1 VELLSP
7 LSLAWLGLLGPL
19 IVLYVLKR
27 RRTEREVGSTLLW
40 ELALRDLRAERPFK
54 RLIPHL
60 SLLLQILIIVLG
72 AIALSRPA
80 GAGRVPAAARLA
92 VVLDTSASMA
102 ARDGEGKSRLE
113 RAQEA
118 ARDLARALPASSEM
132 MIIEAQ
138 AEPVVLSPLTEDAT
152 ALERAIDSLDVRGGP
167 SDLEAAVALAVE
179 RVRGSPSTR
188 VVLFTDSA
196 VDGEIELDRRTTEV
210 EVRQVGDDSPNTGI
224 VALDVRPRP
233 SSDAP
238 DRADIFVR
246 TARFG
251 EGDVD
256 LFVNAS
262 IEGRG
267 VVASRRLRVASG
279 ETESV
284 VLTADLPPDANGRAA
299 VVRVALSRE
308 GEEGTGD
315 AFALDDVAVAPSPG
329 ARRLPVFVVGD
340 ASPSIE
346 RVFRSDESV
355 ELFATTLE
363 RLATREDPDEPLDG
377 FVVYAGP
384 TPPNPP
390 PGDSLV
396 VAPSGERAFEAAFGE
411 DRARPTIT
419 TWDEQDPRLRFV
431 SLSDVNV
438 ASLRALSTPAGRTL
452 VATDRGPAIVAL
464 ERPNGETTLLA
475 FDPEQSDWPDKPS
488 FVVFFRN
495 LLERARSR
503 RAAGGIAPGTL
514 GEPLR
519 VAAPEGE
526 EVEVTTPGG
535 TTLRG
540 RSRGG
545 VAVVPVPAEPG
556 VYVARFGGRE
566 LSALRSLLDP
576 AESNLEARARFTRGG
591 TGTTTGVAQAEDH
604 VESWPWFVGALLL
617 VLLLEALWATR
628 RNAA

>member
-19 IVLYVLKR
+19 VALYILKR
-27 RRTEREVGSTLLW
+27 RRIEREVGSTLLW

-60 SLLLQILIIVLG
+60 SLLLQILIVILG

-80 GAGRVPAAARLA
+80 GAGRIPNAARLA
-92 VVLDTSASMA
+92 VVIDTSASMA
-102 ARDGEGKSRLE
+102 ATDAEGKSRLE

-118 ARDLARALPASSEM
+118 ARDLARALPAQSEM
-132 MIIEAQ
+132 MVIEARG
-138 AEPVVLSPLTEDAT
+138 EPVVISPLTDDAT
-152 ALERAIDSLDVRGGP
+152 ALERAIDALDVRGGP

-188 VVLFTDSA
+188 VVLLTDA
-196 VDGEIELDRRTTEV
+196 ATDGEIELDRRTTEV
-210 EVRQVGDDSPNTGI
+210 EVRQVGEPAANSGI

-233 SSDAP
+233 SAEAP
-238 DRADIFVR
+238 DRADVFVR
-246 TARFG
+246 VARFG
-251 EGDVD
+251 EGDAD

-267 VVASRRLRVASG
+267 VVASRRVRVASG
-279 ETESV
+279 ETEAL
-284 VLTADLPPDANGRAA
+284 VLTADLPPDASGKAA
-299 VVRVALSRE
+299 IVRVELARE
-308 GEEGTGD
+308 GEDGTGD

-329 ARRLPVFVVGD
+329 ARRLPVFVVGT

-363 RLATREDPDEPLDG
+363 RLATREDPDAPLDG
-377 FVVYAGP
+377 LVVYAGP
-384 TPPNPP
+384 TPGTAP
-390 PGDSLV
+390 PGDSVV
-396 VAPSGERAFEAAFGE
+396 VAPSGDRAFEATFGE

-419 TWDEQDPRLRFV
+419 TWDEEDPRLRFV
-431 SLSDVNV
+431 TLSDVNV
-438 ASLRALSTPAGRTL
+438 ASLRSLAQPAGRTL
-452 VATDRGPAIVAL
+452 VSTDRGPAIL
-464 ERPNGETTLLA
+464 SIERPDGETTLLA
-475 FDPEQSDWPDKPS
+475 FDPEQSDWPDKAS

-495 LLERARSR
+495 LLERARGR
-503 RAAGGIAPGTL
+503 RAAGGIAPGSL

-519 VAAPEGE
+519 VAAPDG
-526 EVEVTTPGG
+526 VEVDVSTPSGAS
-535 TTLRG
+535 LSA

-556 VYVARFGGRE
+556 VYLARVGGRE
-566 LSALRSLLDP
+566 LAALRSLLDP
-576 AESNLEARARFTRGG
+576 AESDLAPRARFTRGG
-591 TGTTTGVAQAEDH
+591 SGTTTGVAKAEDH
-604 VESWPWFVGALLL
+604 VESWPWFIGALLL
-617 VLLLEALWATR
+617 VLLLEAIWATR
-628 RNAA
+628 RNAT